1 MGDHRLSAGV
11 ELQSR
16 YGLGFLGV
24 RQIGEPSDVQ
34 SHIGNDSYEIQC
46 SVV

>member
-1 MGDHRLSAGV
+1 MGNHRLGAGL

-16 YGLGFLGV
+16 YGLGFSGM

-34 SHIGNDSYEIQC
+34 SHIGNDSCEIQC